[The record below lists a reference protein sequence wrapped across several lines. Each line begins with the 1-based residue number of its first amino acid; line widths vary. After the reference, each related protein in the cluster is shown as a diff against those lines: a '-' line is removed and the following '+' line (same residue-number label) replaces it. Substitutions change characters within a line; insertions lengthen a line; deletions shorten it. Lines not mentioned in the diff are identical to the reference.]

1 MELKPVVDY
10 AQLVK
15 LTPDVVP
22 DRVTELSQRLSAIY
36 VGNPDGQ
43 ALAGEIFERA
53 LSPKPRN
60 EVRGVYVLAGQRSTA
75 KKTLVN
81 TIAKVLFGDAEKRI
95 MIDSRQLIN
104 PYAVL
109 RLLDPS
115 ILNDGPQMMMPGMPR
130 RPMAMPLLSQENL
143 QKVRGNGVD
152 CTIVCLDH
160 YQAGSEY
167 LYQTLQKIFFDGFYG
182 LDDANKSKI
191 DFRDVIFVLL
201 VDTDEVGGR
210 TGLPGLSDEDPK
222 VESVKKSLGDAMMEH
237 VDGIAMCRNFNRD
250 EQTRILGM
258 EIDAFAGYMKTRVGC
273 DVVVDEKGRTFLLD
287 QIDDGRGSDVVANLT
302 KHVIRP
308 INVEELKGN
317 VRKGRTVYATHQ
329 GGDGLSF
336 FVADTAADA
345 PVDDG
350 SSTAAVADPG
360 TAGDGASASAGFAAD
375 DVPRA
380 QKRFAIIPMGGFD
393 SEDEAKGWQTKIV
406 DLLGALPL
414 IDKAEI
420 RKNTLKLFNKRWMLR
435 VEFVTSAQGFEAIV
449 KALPDW
455 GQGSFVMFT

>member
-1 MELKPVVDY
+1 
-10 AQLVK
+10 
-15 LTPDVVP
+15 
-22 DRVTELSQRLSAIY
+22 
-36 VGNPDGQ
+36 
-43 ALAGEIFERA
+43 
-53 LSPKPRN
+53 
-60 EVRGVYVLAGQRSTA
+60 VLAGQRSTA

-81 TIAKVLFGDAEKRI
+81 TIAKVLFGDADKRI
-95 MIDSRQLIN
+95 MIDCRQLVN

-191 DFRDVIFVLL
+191 DFRDSIFVLL

-210 TGLPGLSDEDPK
+210 TGLPGLSVQDPQ
-222 VESVKKSLGDAMMEH
+222 VEGVKKSLGDATMEH
-237 VDGIAMCRNFNRD
+237 VDGIAMCRPFNRQ

-258 EIDAFAGYMKTRVGC
+258 EVDAFAGYMKARLGC
-273 DVVVDEKGRTFLLD
+273 EVVVDEKGRTFLLD

-329 GGDGLSF
+329 GGDGLTF
-336 FVADTAADA
+336 FVADTTADVV
-345 PVDDG
+345 VDDG
-350 SSTAAVADPG
+350 SSTAVVADADTTG
-360 TAGDGASASAGFAAD
+360 SAAD
-375 DVPRA
+375 DNPRP
-380 QKRFAIIPMGGFD
+380 QKRFAISPVGGFD

-414 IDKAEI
+414 RDGGAI
-420 RKNTLKLFNKRWMLR
+420 RKSTLKLFNKRWMLR
-435 VEFVTSAQGFEAIV
+435 VEFVTSAEGFEDIV

-455 GQGSFVMFT
+455 GQGSFILFT